1 MSHDFQN
8 VYCNWVQRINP
19 LILKVVV
26 AIAYVATI
34 LTSKIKM
41 YIIGNDS
48 EVFRMSGKLKLIMHL
63 QIEIEGKVK
72 PAFNFRCSRASLY

>member
-1 MSHDFQN
+1 MHCYVFMSHDFQT

-48 EVFRMSGKLKLIMHL
+48 EVFRMSGKL
-63 QIEIEGKVK
+63 
-72 PAFNFRCSRASLY
+72 N

>member
-1 MSHDFQN
+1 MSHEFLT
-8 VYCNWVQRINP
+8 VCCNWVQRKSL

-41 YIIGNDS
+41 QIKEMILK
-48 EVFRMSGKLKLIMHL
+48 FSG
-63 QIEIEGKVK
+63 
-72 PAFNFRCSRASLY
+72 

>member
-1 MSHDFQN
+1 MNGSVLNRSVMNVLCYEWSVVNGSVSMGTILKHCYVFVSHEFQTG
-8 VYCNWVQRINP
+8 YCNWVQRKIP

-41 YIIGNDS
+41 
-48 EVFRMSGKLKLIMHL
+48 
-63 QIEIEGKVK
+63 
-72 PAFNFRCSRASLY
+72 